1 MITDKRPY
9 RCRACQWRGWLP
21 VALAD
26 MDVVIAQNRLSS
38 DPPNLRGT
46 LLARHSTR
54 PSVDLKELD
63 RFDETS
69 GKGDV

>member
-21 VALAD
+21 MSLAD
-26 MDVVIAQNRLSS
+26 MDVAISENRLPS

-46 LLARHSTR
+46 LLARHSAR
-54 PSVDLKELD
+54 HAIDLKDLD
-63 RFDETS
+63 RFDTPS
-69 GKGDV
+69 GKDGG